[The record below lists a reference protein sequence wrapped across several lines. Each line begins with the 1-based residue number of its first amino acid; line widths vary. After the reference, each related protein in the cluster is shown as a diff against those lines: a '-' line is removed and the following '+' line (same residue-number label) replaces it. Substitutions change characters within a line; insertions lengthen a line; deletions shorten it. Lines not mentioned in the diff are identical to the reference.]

1 MQPEKNERVAEIV
14 EHALE
19 LEPDQR
25 ATLIADLCA
34 GDAELRAEVE
44 SLLGFQEKAH
54 DFIEAPA
61 YELAAETIADLDG
74 ELRAGHVLGDYKIV
88 SLIGAGGMGE
98 VYLAEDISL
107 GRKVAIKLVRHGFGH
122 AHLVR
127 HFRREEQILAALNHP
142 NIARL
147 YDAASTPDGAPYFVM
162 EYVEGE
168 PLDKYCN
175 ARALTITERLQ
186 LFRKVCA
193 AVAYAHQHLVIHRD
207 LKPANIR
214 VTAEGEPKL
223 LDFGI
228 AKLLEADEIEQTIT
242 LQTAMTPEYA
252 SPEQV
257 RGKNMTTA
265 SDVYSLGVV
274 LYELLTGCRPYQIK
288 SRRPDEIAR
297 AITEQEPTRPST
309 AITKSG
315 VSLNSEILN
324 PKLLRGD
331 LDNIVLMALRKEPER
346 RYSSVAQFS
355 EDIRRHLEGR
365 PVIARRDTVGYRTAK
380 FVKRNRVAVSA
391 AALILVAIVAGLIV
405 ALGEAENARRQ
416 RDTAQRERLKAQRIN
431 EFLQDMLGAAAPEA
445 KGVDVKVVD
454 VLSEASRRAKTEV
467 ATQPDVMADVLMTLG
482 RTYISLGLF
491 EPAVENLRA
500 AVDAS
505 LKANGE
511 LHPTTATS
519 MGWLGLAL
527 SYIGKYQEGEKI
539 SRQAVALQRK
549 LHPEGNADLAVALY
563 SLGMNLRSSD
573 DPKSAERPLEEAVDL
588 IGKHLGKNNGYY
600 VAALTGLAMAREKLG
615 NIDDAESLYRRAI
628 EVGGGVE
635 HRYRIYLAQASGY
648 LGMLLTNKQSYADA
662 ESALRESERIY
673 RDVLGNSNSS
683 VPTIQASL
691 GRLYSLEGDYAR
703 SEIEYRKALELMPK
717 YFPPEHFIRLGATG
731 GLGVTLT
738 RLGKAAEGEHYLR
751 EALELREKSLPKE
764 HYLIPFTKSALGE
777 CLMVQKRYGEAEP
790 LLVSGYN
797 ELKAKFG
804 EQDSRVIEARQRLDK
819 LHQLK

>member
-1 MQPEKNERVAEIV
+1 MQPEKNERIAEIV
-14 EHALE
+14 ERALE

-25 ATLIADLCA
+25 AALILDLCA
-34 GDAELRAEVE
+34 GDADLRREVE
-44 SLLGFQEKAH
+44 SLLGFQEKAR

-61 YELAAETIADLDG
+61 YELAAETIADLGG
-74 ELRAGHVLGDYKIV
+74 ELKSGHVLDDYKIV

-107 GRKVAIKLVRHGFGH
+107 GRKIAIKLVRHGFGS

-242 LQTAMTPEYA
+242 LQAAMTPEYA

-257 RGKNMTTA
+257 RGENMTTA

-288 SRRPDEIAR
+288 SRRADEIAR

-309 AITKSG
+309 AIIKGGGSSKSA
-315 VSLNSEILN
+315 ILN
-324 PKLLRGD
+324 PQLLRGD
-331 LDNIVLMALRKEPER
+331 LDNIVMKALRKEPER
-346 RYSSVAQFS
+346 RYASVGQFS

-365 PVIARRDTVGYRTAK
+365 PVIARKDTLGYRASK
-380 FVKRNRVAVSA
+380 FIARNKVAVSA
-391 AALILVAIVAGLIV
+391 AALILLAIISGLIV
-405 ALGEAENARRQ
+405 SLWEAKNARHQ
-416 RDTAQRERLKAQRIN
+416 RDVAEREKLKAERIN
-431 EFLQDMLGAAAPEA
+431 TFLQDMLGAATPEF
-445 KGVDVKVVD
+445 KGVDIKVID
-454 VLSEASRRAKTEV
+454 VLSEASHRARAE
-467 ATQPDVMADVLMTLG
+467 AASQPDVMADVLMTLG

-527 SYIGKYQEGEKI
+527 SYIGKYPEGEKI
-539 SRQAVALQRK
+539 SRQAVELHRK

-615 NIDDAESLYRRAI
+615 NIDGAESLYRRAI

-662 ESALRESERIY
+662 EKALRESERIY

-683 VPTIQASL
+683 VSTIQASL

-731 GLGVTLT
+731 GLGLTLT

-764 HYLIPFTKSALGE
+764 NYLIPFTESALGE